1 MADDAVGL
9 LEALG
14 IEKAHICGMSMGAAI
29 AQTIAI
35 RHPSC
40 VLSLISIYGTT
51 GNPELPSRNLR
62 HLMYLLLPHLR
73 RERLAFSI

>member
-35 RHPSC
+35 GHPSWLPFE
-40 VLSLISIYGTT
+40 LSKSRSELIFQ
-51 GNPELPSRNLR
+51 
-62 HLMYLLLPHLR
+62 R
-73 RERLAFSI
+73 R